1 MNITVVVAHQDDE
14 RTCLATLL
22 RLKRERD
29 ARVTLVAVTNGDK
42 GMSWDPSVPL
52 EEAAR
57 TRRREMQAVAD
68 ALDAEYV
75 CLERVDGFLTED
87 TELRLELIE
96 TLRRSRADLV
106 FTHYLRDYNPDHV
119 VTGEATCWA
128 ALFSEIASIQTV
140 TPALESAPRIFH
152 LDPGAGYGFEASHF
166 VPFDDE
172 LAAEKAR
179 IIRLHASQMEVMAEL
194 YGRDF
199 ADRTTHEDRA
209 RGARLPADYAEGFA
223 PCLMDRRIPLPGDLP
238 GALR

>member
-1 MNITVVVAHQDDE
+1 VNVTVVVAHQDDE

-29 ARVTLVAVTNGDK
+29 VRIALVAVTNGDK

-52 EEAAR
+52 DEAAR

-68 ALDAEYV
+68 ALGAEYI
-75 CLERVDGFLTED
+75 CLNRVDGFLAED
-87 TELRLELIE
+87 AELRLELIE
-96 TLRRSRADLV
+96 TIRRSQADLV

-119 VTGEATCWA
+119 VTGAATCWA
-128 ALFSEIASIQTV
+128 ALFSEIASIQTA
-140 TPALESAPRIFH
+140 TPALKSAPRIFH
-152 LDPGAGYGFEASHF
+152 LDPGAGYGFEATHF

-199 ADRTTHEDRA
+199 ADRTADEDRA

-223 PCLMDRRIPLPGDLP
+223 PCLMDRRIPLSGDLP
-238 GALR
+238 